1 MELREKF
8 GFGCMRFPMKGK
20 EVDLEQVNQMVDEF
34 IEAGFNYFDTAH
46 GYLDGASETA
56 LRECLVQRYPR
67 DAYYLTNKLTS
78 TFFQTH
84 EDLQP
89 FFEKQL
95 RQCGVN
101 YFDYYL
107 LHAMNLEYYKKFTEC
122 GAFEFVQELKQ
133 TGKIRHI
140 GMSFHDQPEVLDQI
154 LNEHPEIEVVQIQFN
169 YLDTDNPNVE
179 SDKVYEVCVKHQ
191 KPVIVMEPVRGGRLA
206 DLPEEAGKV
215 LDSLNGGSY
224 ASYALRYAA
233 SFDQVFMVLSGM
245 SSIEQVRDNLATMKN
260 FKKMNEEEFKAV
272 AKVRE
277 ILKTLDQIEC
287 TACQYCVAGC
297 PKQIPIPDIFAIYNT
312 KKIYNDWTSTSNYKK
327 CTENKGKA
335 SDCIKCGKCEHAC
348 PQHLKI
354 RDLLQEAAKIF
365 E

>member
-95 RQCGVN
+95 RQCGVD

-354 RDLLQEAAKIF
+354 RDLLQEATKIF